1 MVEKTTAGII
11 GCGNISQA
19 YFDGALKLDILEIKC
34 CADANI
40 QAAQAKAEDNG
51 VQAVTV
57 QELLADPEIG
67 IVINLTTPQA
77 HADINLQA
85 LEAGKHVH
93 CEKPFAVTRED
104 GRKVLA
110 LAKEKGLLTGCAPD
124 TFLGGGLQTCR
135 KCLDDGCI
143 GKPVSGTAFMCCPG
157 HEQWHPNPGFYYLKG
172 GGPMLDMGPYYL
184 TALIHLLGPVKRIS
198 AICGR
203 KADER
208 LATSEGA
215 NGQVLPVEVNTHIAG
230 TLEFECGAIIT
241 MVMSFDVWKQSAHP
255 IEIHGTDGSLQV
267 PDPNCFDGTVSL
279 LTEGMEDWQEV
290 PFSHGYTDNMRSIGA
305 ADMAYAIQSGRPNR
319 CSGEMAFHVLDVML
333 AFDESS
339 QAGRHIEI
347 QSTCRQ
353 PAPLPLN
360 LPKGKLDD

>member
-1 MVEKTTAGII
+1 
-11 GCGNISQA
+11 
-19 YFDGALKLDILEIKC
+19 
-34 CADANI
+34 
-40 QAAQAKAEDNG
+40 
-51 VQAVTV
+51 
-57 QELLADPEIG
+57 
-67 IVINLTTPQA
+67 
-77 HADINLQA
+77 
-85 LEAGKHVH
+85 
-93 CEKPFAVTRED
+93 
-104 GRKVLA
+104 
-110 LAKEKGLLTGCAPD
+110 
-124 TFLGGGLQTCR
+124 
-135 KCLDDGCI
+135 
-143 GKPVSGTAFMCCPG
+143 
-157 HEQWHPNPGFYYLKG
+157 
-172 GGPMLDMGPYYL
+172 MLDMGPYYL

-215 NGQVLPVEVNTHIAG
+215 NGQVLPVEVNTHAAG

-255 IEIHGTDGSLQV
+255 IEIHGTEGSLQV

-279 LTEGMEDWQEV
+279 FTNGMEDWEEL
-290 PFSHGYTDNMRSIGA
+290 PYSHGYTDNMRSIGA

-319 CSGEMAFHVLDVML
+319 CSGEMAYHVLDVML

-339 QAGRHIEI
+339 QTGRHIEI
-347 QSTCRQ
+347 QSTCTQ